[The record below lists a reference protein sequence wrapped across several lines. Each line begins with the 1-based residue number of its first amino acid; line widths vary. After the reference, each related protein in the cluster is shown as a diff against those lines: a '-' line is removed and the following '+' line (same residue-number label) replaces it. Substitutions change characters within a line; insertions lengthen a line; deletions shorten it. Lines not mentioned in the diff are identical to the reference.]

1 MRIGDH
7 SADPDPQEAGR
18 AGDGSLHPG
27 DRHRSGRGSRLLL
40 HSDQIHP
47 VSDSI
52 VVIAQTMIITV
63 INIVKIIQIS
73 QFDHLSSFMIMDH
86 HL

>member
-18 AGDGSLHPG
+18 VGDGSLHPG

-47 VSDSI
+47 VS
-52 VVIAQTMIITV
+52 
-63 INIVKIIQIS
+63 IQ
-73 QFDHLSSFMIMDH
+73 HCRNRPNNDH
-86 HL
+86 HRHQYRENHPDLTI

>member
-18 AGDGSLHPG
+18 VGDGSLHPG
-27 DRHRSGRGSRLLL
+27 DRHRSGRGGCFLL

-47 VSDSI
+47 VSD
-52 VVIAQTMIITV
+52 QRCRKRP
-63 INIVKIIQIS
+63 NNN
-73 QFDHLSSFMIMDH
+73 DYDH
-86 HL
+86 HRENHPDRTI

>member
-18 AGDGSLHPG
+18 VGDGSLHPG
-27 DRHRSGRGSRLLL
+27 NRHRSCRGGCFLL

-47 VSDSI
+47 VSD
-52 VVIAQTMIITV
+52 QRCRYRP
-63 INIVKIIQIS
+63 N
-73 QFDHLSSFMIMDH
+73 DNDNDH
-86 HL
+86 HRENHPDLTI